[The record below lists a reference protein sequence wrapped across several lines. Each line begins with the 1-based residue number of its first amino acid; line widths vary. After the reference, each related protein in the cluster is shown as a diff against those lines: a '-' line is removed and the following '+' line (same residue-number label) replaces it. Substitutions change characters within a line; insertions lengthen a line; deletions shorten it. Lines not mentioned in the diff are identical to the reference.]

1 MKLVFF
7 YLLANLGHAKKCGFR
22 NIEYLA
28 EVAPTPLG
36 EISGGAYVSSG
47 RYWVMND
54 SEETH
59 PTFYETEQRHFLI
72 WRLLESN
79 KMTGRMDVWF
89 DNLGRKQI
97 YIVDTGGNNDSLIHL
112 KSILFPTPE

>member
-7 YLLANLGHAKKCGFR
+7 YLLTNLGHAKKCGFR
-22 NIEYLA
+22 NVEKQT

-47 RYWVMND
+47 RYWVVND

-59 PTFYETEQRHFLI
+59 PTFYELHQSSIFYTLG
-72 WRLLESN
+72 RLLESN
-79 KMTGRMDVWF
+79 KMTGKTWMYGLTISEE
-89 DNLGRKQI
+89 N
-97 YIVDTGGNNDSLIHL
+97 
-112 KSILFPTPE
+112 ILYC